1 MAPKTHPNW
10 GQVRSQEASSKQT
23 GKISKICTA
32 PQRELH
38 FQWFRGPYLAP
49 KFIKNRFQNPSETD
63 RPLGWVLNGSW
74 DGFWTIF
81 GATWGPRWAPTWHQ
95 NSLKIHLKTDRKRI
109 VHCAWLLGRILD
121 DFWCQ
126 LGAKMGAKTM
136 QNEVPEP
143 LEKVSENLW
152 NKGKVND
159 DLREILVES
168 LHIKLIYA
176 AHKARRTVF
185 FRTHSFRYSG
195 SRALGACV

>member
-1 MAPKTHPNW
+1 M
-10 GQVRSQEASSKQT
+10 
-23 GKISKICTA
+23 
-32 PQRELH
+32 
-38 FQWFRGPYLAP
+38 
-49 KFIKNRFQNPSETD
+49 
-63 RPLGWVLNGSW
+63 
-74 DGFWTIF
+74 GFE
-81 GATWGPRWAPTWHQ
+81 
-95 NSLKIHLKTDRKRI
+95 
-109 VHCAWLLGRILD
+109 WLLGRILD

-168 LHIKLIYA
+168 LHIKLVVA

-195 SRALGACV
+195 SRALGACVWWWFRNLNIFVLSSKRHVGTPLSHFGSFLSSWYPLETFLWQAKNDDPCQLQLSFLIFTFWHFVIYFFPFLKKCRN